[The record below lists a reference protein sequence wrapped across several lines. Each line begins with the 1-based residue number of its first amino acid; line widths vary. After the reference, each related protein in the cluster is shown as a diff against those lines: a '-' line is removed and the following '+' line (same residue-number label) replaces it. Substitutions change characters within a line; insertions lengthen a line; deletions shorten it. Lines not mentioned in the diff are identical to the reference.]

1 MDLAR
6 IGALILCAAGVATL
20 AGAAWSFLRIRAF
33 LERATTTVG
42 VVVALQEETEDE
54 HEGGRVTSVT
64 YFYPVVRFQTAAGAQ
79 VEFRSS
85 VGSNRPGYR
94 SGQQVAVVYEAA
106 RPEAARIRSFFQ
118 LWTLPLALAS
128 IGAIVSIVAAGFAFR

>member
-6 IGALILCAAGVATL
+6 IGALILCAAGAATL
-20 AGAAWSFLRIRAF
+20 IGAAWTFLRIRAF

-54 HEGGRVTSVT
+54 REGERMTTVT

-79 VEFRSS
+79 VEFRSNL
-85 VGSNRPGYR
+85 GSNRPGYR
-94 SGQQVAVVYEAA
+94 TGQQVPVVYEAA

-118 LWTLPLALAS
+118 LWTLPLALGL
-128 IGAIVSIVAAGFAFR
+128 IGAIVSVVAVGMIFK

>member
-1 MDLAR
+1 VDLAR

-20 AGAAWSFLRIRAF
+20 GGAVWAFLRVRAF

-42 VVVALQEETEDE
+42 VVAALEEEIE
-54 HEGGRVTSVT
+54 HERDGTVT
-64 YFYPVVRFQTAAGAQ
+64 YFYPVVRFQVAGKE
-79 VEFRSS
+79 VEFRSN

-94 SGQQVAVVYEAA
+94 AGQQVPVVYEPGQ
-106 RPEAARIRSFFQ
+106 PEAAKIRSFFQ

-128 IGAIVSIVAAGFAFR
+128 IGAIVAIVAAGFAFR